1 MAEPTRRTRGPF
13 GRLTA
18 AVNGT
23 VFVAALALVLVVW
36 VTVSRPFDPPQ
47 QAPVPVRL
55 DGATARAAAGLP
67 GYPGSVVVLTY
78 HAVSDGDHAGST
90 LTRQLFGEHLAA
102 LAAAGYRTVRLA
114 DVERLIAHQPVS
126 LPPKALLLTLDDG
139 TLTDWTTVDPMLKR
153 YGFTAV
159 AFLTTSKMV
168 AAGTP
173 SYYLSTRQLRA
184 LRATGRW
191 EFGSH
196 SHAMHEQV
204 PVPGDLAPALG
215 NRILVHGRLE
225 SADAWRSRVRADLAK
240 SQAFFRRVFG
250 RPASAFSYPFGDTG
264 SMGNAPALARE
275 LPGLLRAAGFGVAF
289 VGENVPT
296 EHVNAVS
303 AQSPRWTLDR
313 IGVRATTS
321 VSDLLEMVRGAV
333 PVAPPHDLADLGWLG
348 DLASCGH
355 RPGALVLRSD
365 GYGTCMLGGVNTSQW
380 VDYTLRTRLT
390 GVNRHAAAV
399 IAVRDGAGA
408 GHRGRVEIVIG
419 ESSIVVRQ
427 QIGDA
432 ARVVLA
438 KAALPASRTG
448 RTVRIRVHR
457 DTAEVTVDGRSL
469 RATFDRRLH
478 EGGIKFAIAADGG
491 HRIVVYERPTLT
503 PDPAK

>member
-1 MAEPTRRTRGPF
+1 MAEPTRLK
-13 GRLTA
+13 RLGE
-18 AVNGT
+18 AVNST
-23 VFVAALALVLVVW
+23 VFIAALALVLVVW
-36 VTVSRPFDPPQ
+36 VAMSRPFDPPR
-47 QAPVPVRL
+47 QAPAPARL
-55 DGATARAAAGLP
+55 DTATARTAAGLP

-90 LTRQLFGEHLAA
+90 LTRRLFGEHLAA

-114 DVERLIAHQPVS
+114 DVERLIAHQPVR
-126 LPPKALLLTLDDG
+126 LPPKALLLTFDDG
-139 TLTDWTTVDPMLKR
+139 TLTDWTTVDPMLER
-153 YGFTAV
+153 YHFTAV
-159 AFLTTSKMV
+159 AFLTTSKVV

-204 PVPGDLAPALG
+204 PVPGDLAPPLG

-225 SADAWRSRVRADLAK
+225 SPAAWRSRVRADLAR
-240 SQAFFRRVFG
+240 SQAFFRHVLG

-264 SMGNAPALARE
+264 SMGDSPALAKE
-275 LPGLLRAAGFGVAF
+275 LPGLLRDAGFGVAF
-289 VGENVPT
+289 IGENVPT

-333 PVAPPHDLADLGWLG
+333 PVAPPHDLAALRWMG
-348 DLASCGH
+348 DLADCAH
-355 RPGALVLRSD
+355 RSGGLAVRSD
-365 GYGTCMLGGVNTSQW
+365 GYGTCLLDGGVNTSQW
-380 VDYTLRTRLT
+380 VDYTVRARVT

-408 GHRGRVEIVIG
+408 GHRGRLEVVLG

-438 KAALPASRTG
+438 KAVLPASRTG
-448 RTVRIRVHR
+448 RAVLIRVHR
-457 DTAEVTVDGRSL
+457 DTADVTVDGRRL

-478 EGGIKFAIAADGG
+478 EGGIKFGIAADGG
-491 HRIVVYERPTLT
+491 RRIVVYERPTLT
-503 PDPAK
+503 PDTRQNR

>member
-1 MAEPTRRTRGPF
+1 MIRPV

-36 VTVSRPFDPPQ
+36 VAASRPFDPPQ

-55 DGATARAAAGLP
+55 DAATARAAAGLP
-67 GYPGSVVVLTY
+67 GYPGTVVVLTY

-90 LTRQLFGEHLAA
+90 LTRRLFGEHLAA
-102 LAAAGYRTVRLA
+102 LAAAGYRTVRLG
-114 DVERLIAHQPVS
+114 DVERLIAHQPVR
-126 LPPKALLLTLDDG
+126 LPPRALLLTFDDG
-139 TLTDWTTVDPMLKR
+139 TLTDWTTVDPILQR
-153 YGFTAV
+153 YHFTAI

-168 AAGTP
+168 PAGTP

-204 PVPGDLAPALG
+204 PVPGDLAPPLG
-215 NRILVHGRLE
+215 NRILVRGRPE
-225 SADAWRSRVRADLAK
+225 SPAAWRSRVRGDLAR
-240 SQAFFRRVFG
+240 SQAFFRDVFG

-264 SMGNAPALARE
+264 STGDAPALAGE

-296 EHVNAVS
+296 EHVNAVG

-333 PVAPPHDLADLGWLG
+333 PVAPPHDLAALRWMG
-348 DLASCGH
+348 DLATCAH
-355 RPGALVLRSD
+355 RPGALAVRSD
-365 GYGTCMLGGVNTSQW
+365 GYGTCALGGVNTSQW
-380 VDYTLRTRLT
+380 LDYTLQARLT
-390 GVNRHAAAV
+390 GVDRRSAAV

-408 GHRGRVEIVIG
+408 GHRGRVEVLIG
-419 ESSIVVRQ
+419 ESSMVVRQ

-432 ARVVLA
+432 TRVVLA
-438 KAALPASRTG
+438 KAALPPGGTG
-448 RTVRIRVHR
+448 RAVRIQVRH
-457 DTAEVTVDGRSL
+457 DTADVAVDGRHL
-469 RATFDRRLH
+469 RVTFDRRLH
-478 EGGIKFAIAADGG
+478 EGGIKFAIAAEGG
-491 HRIVVYERPTLT
+491 HQTVVYDRPTLT
-503 PDPAK
+503 PSTP

>member
-1 MAEPTRRTRGPF
+1 MAEPTRL
-13 GRLTA
+13 GRVGA
-18 AVNGT
+18 VVNGT
-23 VFVAALALVLVVW
+23 LFVGALALVLVVW
-36 VTVSRPFDPPQ
+36 VAMSRPFDPPR
-47 QAPVPVRL
+47 QAPPPVHL
-55 DGATARAAAGLP
+55 DAVTARTAAGLP

-78 HAVSDGDHAGST
+78 HAVSDADHAGST
-90 LTRQLFGEHLAA
+90 LTRRLFGEHLAA

-114 DVERLIAHQPVS
+114 DVERLIAHQPVR
-126 LPPKALLLTLDDG
+126 LPPKALLLTFDDG
-139 TLTDWTTVDPMLKR
+139 TLSDWTTVDPVLER
-153 YGFTAV
+153 YHFTAA

-196 SHAMHEQV
+196 THALHEQV
-204 PVPGDLAPALG
+204 PVPGDLAPALV
-215 NRILVHGRLE
+215 NRILVHGRQE
-225 SADAWRSRVRADLAK
+225 SPEAWRSRVRADLAR
-240 SQAFFRRVFG
+240 SQKFFRRAFG

-264 SMGNAPALARE
+264 GMGDAPALARE
-275 LPGLLRAAGFGVAF
+275 LPGLLRDAGFGVAF

-333 PVAPPHDLADLGWLG
+333 PVAPPHDLAALSWIG
-348 DLASCGH
+348 DLADCAH
-355 RPGALVLRSD
+355 RPGVLSVRSD
-365 GYGTCMLGGVNTSQW
+365 GYGTCLLGEVNTSQW
-380 VDYTLRTRLT
+380 VDYTVRTRIT

-408 GHRGRVEIVIG
+408 GHRGRLEVVVG
-419 ESSIVVRQ
+419 EGSIVVREQ
-427 QIGDA
+427 VGDA

-438 KAALPASRTG
+438 RAVLPASRAG
-448 RTVRIRVHR
+448 RTVLIRVHR
-457 DTAEVTVDGRSL
+457 DTADVSVDGRRL
-469 RATFDRRLH
+469 RAAFDRRLH
-478 EGGIKFAIAADGG
+478 EGGTKFGIAAEGG
-491 HRIVVYERPTLT
+491 RRTVVYSRPTLT
-503 PDPAK
+503 PDTRRKR

>member
-1 MAEPTRRTRGPF
+1 MAEAVRPAAGRGAV
-13 GRLTA
+13 GRLTTFVNS
-18 AVNGT
+18 AVFT
-23 VFVAALALVLVVW
+23 AALALVLVVW
-36 VTVSRPFDPPQ
+36 VAASRPFDPPQ
-47 QAPVPVRL
+47 QTPAPVRL
-55 DGATARAAAGLP
+55 NAATARAAAALP

-78 HAVSDGDHAGST
+78 HAVSDDDHAGST
-90 LTRQLFGEHLAA
+90 LTRRLFGEHLAA

-114 DVERLIAHQPVS
+114 DVERLIAHQPVT
-126 LPPKALLLTLDDG
+126 LPPRALLLTFDDG

-153 YGFTAV
+153 YHFTAV

-173 SYYLSTRQLRA
+173 SYYLSTRQLQA

-196 SHAMHEQV
+196 THALHEQV
-204 PVPGDLAPALG
+204 PVPGDLASSLG

-225 SADAWRSRVRADLAK
+225 SPAAWRSRVRGDLAK
-240 SQAFFRRVFG
+240 SQAFFRHVFG

-264 SMGNAPALARE
+264 STGNSPALARE
-275 LPGLLRAAGFGVAF
+275 LPGLLQTAGFGAAF
-289 VGENVPT
+289 IGENVPT

-303 AQSPRWTLDR
+303 ARSPRWTLDR

-333 PVAPPHDLADLGWLG
+333 PVAPPHDLAPLRWMG
-348 DLASCGH
+348 DLATCSH
-355 RPGALVLRSD
+355 RPGTLAVRSD
-365 GYGTCMLGGVNTSQW
+365 GYGTCMLGDVNTSQW

-390 GVNRHAAAV
+390 GVDRHAAAV

-408 GHRGRVEIVIG
+408 GHRGRVEVLIG
-419 ESSIVVRQ
+419 EGSVVVRQ

-438 KAALPASRTG
+438 KAALPPGGAG
-448 RTVRIRVHR
+448 RTVRIQVRR
-457 DTAEVTVDGRSL
+457 DTADVTVDGRRL
-469 RATFDRRLH
+469 RVRFDPRLH
-478 EGGIKFAIAADGG
+478 EGGVKFAIAAEGG
-491 HRIVVYERPTLT
+491 HRTVVYSTPTLT
-503 PDPAK
+503 PQP